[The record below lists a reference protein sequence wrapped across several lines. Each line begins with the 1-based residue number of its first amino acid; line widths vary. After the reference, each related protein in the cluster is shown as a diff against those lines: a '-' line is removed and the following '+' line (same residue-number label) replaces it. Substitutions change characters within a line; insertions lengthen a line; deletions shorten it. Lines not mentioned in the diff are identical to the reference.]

1 MHRSHLFAIRNQVYW
16 FEIIFEQREKHVD
29 LCSFQRTVTD
39 SWAHFTFKMNWKRK
53 RERRTRNVCVCEC
66 TCRRVAE
73 LVERKEKHTE
83 SALEISNE
91 LFECHSH
98 TKYRKK
104 EKEIWTNG
112 KIPLIATTNGK
123 PALFLSLAFRK
134 KKKILSS
141 RTYMY
146 GNTMTII
153 FHLTVRIYIES
164 FAHICTNTLPCSAT
178 HSCTLTI
185 SFVLFS
191 TC

>member
-53 RERRTRNVCVCEC
+53 REKNKKCVCVC

-134 KKKILSS
+134 KKKFSPVALICMETQWRSFFIWRSVFILNRSH
-141 RTYMY
+141 T
-146 GNTMTII
+146 
-153 FHLTVRIYIES
+153 
-164 FAHICTNTLPCSAT
+164 FAQTLYRAQRHIHA
-178 HSCTLTI
+178 H
-185 SFVLFS
+185 
-191 TC
+191 